1 MWGIGLAELCAHI
14 KAGNDLNREEAS
26 AAAHQLAEGQGSLEE
41 REALLLALQEK
52 GESPVEVAAFA
63 SVFRELARDPELG
76 ELAEH
81 AFDFAGTGGDK
92 SGTANL
98 STMASMLVASMGVPV
113 VKHGNRSITSKC
125 GSADLMGALGFPLE
139 ADNAKLRECLERFHF
154 TFLFAPRFH
163 PAWKHV
169 AEVRQSLAAKGH
181 RTIFNIL
188 GPLINPARTP
198 YQVMGVYAKHWVG
211 PLAGALGSL
220 GVRRGLLANGE
231 PFEGGTLDE
240 LSCAGTTFV
249 AGAGGLDGL
258 SEPWLPEKFGLSR
271 CPLEDLKGGDLDR
284 NIAILND
291 LAAGKA
297 TAGLTDTVAL
307 NAGVALWV
315 AEQASTPEGGIS
327 RAREQIESGK
337 LLQWLQRL
345 RTYLT

>member
-1 MWGIGLAELCAHI
+1 MWGKGLAELCAHVRE
-14 KAGNDLNREEAS
+14 GNDLNREQAA
-26 AAAHQLAEGQGSLEE
+26 AAAHLLAEGQGTLTE
-41 REALLLALQEK
+41 RENLLLALQEK
-52 GESPVEVAAFA
+52 GESPVEVAGFA

-76 ELAEH
+76 ELAEN

-98 STMASMLVASMGVPV
+98 STMASLLVASMGVPV

-125 GSADLMGALGFPLE
+125 GSADLISALGFPLE
-139 ADNAKLRECLERFHF
+139 AENAQLRECLERFNF

-198 YQVMGVYAKHWVG
+198 YQVMGVYAKEWVE
-211 PLAGALGSL
+211 PLADALGDL

-240 LSCAGTTFV
+240 LATSGTTHV
-249 AGAGGLDGL
+249 AGAGGLKGL
-258 SEPWLPEKFGLSR
+258 SEAWLPEKFGLER
-271 CPLEDLKGGDLDR
+271 CALDELKGGDLDR
-284 NIAILND
+284 NYAILND
-291 LAAGKA
+291 LAEGKA
-297 TAGLTDTVAL
+297 KPGLTDTVAL

-315 AEQASTPEGGIS
+315 AEQATSPERGIS
-327 RAREQIESGK
+327 QAREHIASGQ

-345 RTYLT
+345 RSYLA